1 MKRARYKRMDELSAW
16 DLNKG
21 CRRIIDQS
29 TPARRRLK
37 KCLRRQARKKINKET
52 LDKSEIL

>member
-16 DLNKG
+16 DLDKG
-21 CRRIIDQS
+21 CRHIVDQS
-29 TPARRRLK
+29 TPGRRRLK
-37 KCLRRQARKKINKET
+37 KCLRKQARKKINEEA